1 MSRTLPLDLLACPA
15 CRAALREEGG
25 GLRCTACPERFE
37 RPDGVPEL
45 IPSAVRTRMRDGGD
59 PAWSRWNE
67 ALRGLEAWRS
77 RRQARAHQGVLPSD
91 GTQDRSTREL
101 FERAGAAGV
110 VVDVGAKDGS
120 KRRLLPESAR
130 YVGVDPYAA
139 PRPDLPGE
147 STLVRGVAET
157 LPVRDGAADAVISL
171 AAFDYFVDGAAAV
184 DEWARVLRPGGGL
197 GLLVS
202 VVAPRVARARNADSR
217 AGRAALALGA
227 LPDVGPTGVAD
238 LVFGALVHRERVHT
252 HYYTQER
259 VEALVARRF
268 EVTWSRAEPQAASTI
283 LYVAGRK
290 RG

>member
-1 MSRTLPLDLLACPA
+1 MSDALPLDLLACPA
-15 CRAALREEGG
+15 CRAPLGEDGAA
-25 GLRCTACPERFE
+25 LRCTACPERFE
-37 RPDGVPEL
+37 RIDGVPEL
-45 IPSAVRTRMRDGGD
+45 IPSAVRARMRDGGD

-67 ALRGLEAWRS
+67 ALRGLEAWRARRRS
-77 RRQARAHQGVLPSD
+77 RAQQGVLPSD
-91 GTQDRSTREL
+91 GTQERSTREL

-120 KRRLLPESAR
+120 KRLLLPESAR

-139 PRPDLPGE
+139 PRPDLPGR
-147 STLVRGVAET
+147 STLVRGVAEA
-157 LPVRDGAADAVISL
+157 LPVRDGAADAVLSL

-184 DEWARVLRPGGGL
+184 DEWARVVKPDGGL

-268 EVTWSRAEPQAASTI
+268 RVTWSRAEPQAASTI
-283 LYVAGRK
+283 LYLAARK